1 MARYMNLLTD
11 YAFKF
16 VFGSEKHKKV
26 TIKFLN
32 TILEG
37 KERIVDVEFRDKEQ
51 LPIKEDGKRMVFDI
65 YCTTDT
71 DSHIIVEMQV
81 RVPPT
86 FADRA
91 IAYCSHAVLNQI
103 SKGDKYRYEKVYG
116 IYIMGSHLAYHEPR
130 LERRVSFMDEQTGEI
145 FSDKIHMVFLDLK
158 CMHRKHFHE
167 CRNNVERYL
176 FLVKNMENMK
186 GKEKDY
192 PMFDDLF
199 DAADIGDL
207 AEDQVI
213 AYSQSRLKLEDDR
226 EALEYEVAQEREKAL
241 SEGRA
246 EGRAEGMKE
255 GIEKGKKEGER
266 NLLASIISHLK
277 SQGSSLQQI
286 AVILGR
292 PESEIA
298 LLY

>member
-26 TIKFLN
+26 VIKFLN
-32 TILEG
+32 TILTG
-37 KERIVDVEFRDKEQ
+37 KEKIVDVNFRDKEQ

-71 DSHIIVEMQV
+71 NSHIIVEMQV

-86 FADRA
+86 FVDRA
-91 IAYCSHAVLNQI
+91 IAYCSHGVLNQI
-103 SKGDKYRYEKVYG
+103 MRGDRYKYDKVYG
-116 IYIMGSHLAYHEPR
+116 IYIMGSHLAYHKPT
-130 LERRVSFMDEQTGEI
+130 LVRRISLMDEDTGEL

-158 CMHRKHFHE
+158 CMHKNYFHE
-167 CRNNVERYL
+167 CKNDIERYL
-176 FLVKNMENMK
+176 FLVKNMENME
-186 GKEKDY
+186 GKEKGY

-199 DAADIGDL
+199 EAAELGDL
-207 AEDQVI
+207 AEDQLI

-226 EALEYEVAQEREKAL
+226 EALEYEVAQERSKAL

-246 EGRAEGMKE
+246 EGRAEGIKE
-255 GIEKGKKEGER
+255 GIKEGEKQ
-266 NLLASIISHLK
+266 LLSSIISHLK
-277 SQGSSLQQI
+277 AQGSSLKQI
-286 AVILGR
+286 ASLLGR
-292 PESEIA
+292 PETEIA
-298 LLY
+298 SLF

>member
-16 VFGSEKHKKV
+16 VFGSEKHKNV
-26 TIKFLN
+26 VIKFLN
-32 TILEG
+32 TILKG
-37 KERIVDVEFRDKEQ
+37 KERIVDVTFRDKEQ

-91 IAYCSHAVLNQI
+91 IAYCSHGVLNQI
-103 SKGDKYRYEKVYG
+103 RKGGRYKYEKVYG
-116 IYIMGSHLAYHEPR
+116 VYIMGSHLAYHEPR
-130 LERRVSFMDEQTGEI
+130 LVRRISFMDEDTREL

-158 CMHRKHFHE
+158 CMHRKCFRE
-167 CRNNVERYL
+167 CRDDVERYL

-207 AEDQVI
+207 AEDQLI

-226 EALEYEVAQEREKAL
+226 EALEYEVAKERTKAL
-241 SEGRA
+241 V
-246 EGRAEGMKE
+246 EGRAEGMRE
-255 GIEKGKKEGER
+255 GIKEGEK
-266 NLLASIISHLK
+266 NLLSSIISHLK
-277 SQGSSLQQI
+277 AQGSTIQQI
-286 AVILGR
+286 AATLGR
-292 PESEIA
+292 PEAEIA
-298 LLY
+298 MLF